1 MLHKRV
7 ERCPAITN
15 LLKWRNVFK
24 TQRGDRC
31 CIFDFEYANEFSEM
45 KIFVRDT
52 EHLLEEKDEES
63 DCCMMKM
70 NLIDRD

>member
-1 MLHKRV
+1 
-7 ERCPAITN
+7 
-15 LLKWRNVFK
+15 
-24 TQRGDRC
+24 
-31 CIFDFEYANEFSEM
+31 M